1 VARDEAEVVVVGAGP
16 AGAVAALELARR
28 GRRVVLLEAKRF
40 PRPKTCAGGISHWSR
55 LTLRRLGLW
64 DRVAA
69 EGYEIRGVRVGAPS
83 GRVAQL
89 VGKAS
94 AVVLDRRRFDHL
106 LAQAAVEAGA
116 ELREGCSA
124 SAVLLEDGR
133 ARGVRLA
140 GGETVRAS
148 WVIAANGAHGR
159 FDTDPRPRRTLWTC
173 MASCDGIAVV
183 PHVME
188 MYVDLELAPHY
199 GWVFPE
205 SDSRANAG
213 IGVDPARLGGRTVR
227 ELFARFLAR
236 HVNAR
241 LGVGGTIGPWRGFPV
256 SSCATI
262 RHHAPSGVLLA
273 GEACRL
279 VNPGTG
285 EGIPYALYSG
295 ELAAHTVDEALERK
309 AEPLDVAAAYE
320 SRLRRRSGP
329 SLRAGDWFLRFGRPL
344 LETAV
349 RLAEVSWLRRRLES
363 K

>member
-1 VARDEAEVVVVGAGP
+1 VTRDEAEVVVVGAGP

-64 DRVAA
+64 DRVEA

-94 AVVLDRRRFDHL
+94 AVVLDRRRFDHI

-124 SAVLLEDGR
+124 SGLLLEDGR
-133 ARGVRLA
+133 ARGVRLS
-140 GGETVRAS
+140 GGETVRAR
-148 WVIAANGAHGR
+148 WVVAANGANGR

-188 MYVDLELAPHY
+188 MYLDPELAPHY

-205 SDSRANAG
+205 SDTRANAG
-213 IGVDPARLGGRTVR
+213 IGVDPARLGGRSVR
-227 ELFARFLAR
+227 ELFARFLER
-236 HVNAR
+236 HVTGRMVA
-241 LGVGGTIGPWRGFPV
+241 GGTIGPWRGFPV
-256 SSCATI
+256 SSCAAI
-262 RHHAPSGVLLA
+262 RHHAPPGTLLA

-279 VNPGTG
+279 VNPATG

-295 ELAAHTVDEALERK
+295 ELAGRMVDEALERDVD
-309 AEPLDVAAAYE
+309 PPGVAAAYE
-320 SRLRRRSGP
+320 RQLRRRSGP
-329 SLRAGDWFLRFGRPL
+329 SLRAGAWFLRFGSPV
-344 LETAV
+344 LEAAV
-349 RLAEVSWLRRRLES
+349 RLLGPIRT
-363 K
+363 